1 MENRNAVSILGP
13 SQACRHRAF
22 CRNERY
28 ILVITALVRT
38 AFASNRSGKYE
49 LRICFNAQGVI
60 SAWENSPQPKEKLHS
75 SAEDGACVAFSGYL
89 E

>member
-22 CRNERY
+22 CRNEYY
-28 ILVITALVRT
+28 ILVITVLVRT

-49 LRICFNAQGVI
+49 LSICYNVQGVI
-60 SAWENSPQPKEKLHS
+60 SAWENSPQPNEKLHS
-75 SAEDGACVAFSGYL
+75 SADGRG
-89 E
+89 